1 MMKFALNHS
10 YKFRS
15 WKWAFVIGS
24 TQCLMVVCV
33 EIVNVYIL
41 CTAMNVMEIIMDFL
55 ALVVISEFD
64 NFFVETLKTDPV
76 FHMLV
81 DNSDTLKE
89 ALKIS
94 VTTSDLASANVQ
106 GNMMIEVNQDLKK
119 KFETFE

>member
-1 MMKFALNHS
+1 
-10 YKFRS
+10 
-15 WKWAFVIGS
+15 
-24 TQCLMVVCV
+24 MVVCV

-76 FHMLV
+76 FHMLI